1 MGVVRALGRVFA
13 VALWVGFGCIP
24 SRSVQRVEKPIS
36 DPVKRYEFPG
46 FSVLPP
52 QGARWFV
59 SPASPAEPLPE
70 TNLLLTPQ
78 STLLVFARRPE
89 QPITKDP
96 RSIHRAVLRVSTR
109 DLGERPVKTLQEYLA
124 YEQSRT
130 SELAGAQVTPGFRLL
145 SSRFEIDGSL
155 QSCLRF
161 EQVGEDTGVA
171 EFPGVPFVAR
181 IRGYRCLHPRW
192 PRYVVAVAYSERYL
206 SGVDPLRIDAEIEP
220 ALRSVRLTQERPVF
234 VTTIPVGLG
243 GQGVTVFDGS
253 VWVAWGDNGVAR
265 IDPRTNEVAQI
276 TVGRDPIGVAAGP
289 EGVWVANRRDGT
301 IARIDSATNEVSST
315 LPVGRLPLTI
325 ASGAGSVWIADEGA
339 AEVVRVDPAAAR
351 VVARIWVGTHP
362 SGLAVG
368 RDAVY
373 ATSFDQGT
381 VVHIDPASNRIVARQ
396 LLGGTAAALLPGFVN
411 TAPAVAALGEGALWV
426 ACQGDGSV
434 YRLDPQDLR
443 VVARISLGTRPS
455 GIAIGGGAVW
465 VTLYDEFTVVKID
478 PRTNVLVGEPIPV
491 GVRPVLAAWG
501 ADALWVTNAWST
513 TVSRIDL

>member
-1 MGVVRALGRVFA
+1 MRASGRAVS
-13 VALWVGFGCIP
+13 VALWVGLGCAP
-24 SRSVQRVEKPIS
+24 SRSVQRAEKPIS
-36 DPVKRYEFPG
+36 DPAKRYEFPG

-59 SPASPAEPLPE
+59 SPAGPVEPLPE
-70 TNLLLTPQ
+70 ANLLLTPQ
-78 STLLVFARRPE
+78 SPLLVFARRPE

-96 RSIHRAVLRVSTR
+96 RSMHRALLSVSTR
-109 DLGERPVKTLQEYLA
+109 DLGERPVKTLKEYLA

-130 SELAGAQVTPGFRLL
+130 SELAGTQVTPSFRLL
-145 SSRFEIDGSL
+145 SSRFEIDSSL
-155 QSCLRF
+155 QDCLRF
-161 EQVGEDTGVA
+161 EQVGEDTGVD

-181 IRGYRCLHPRW
+181 IRGYRCLHPQW
-192 PRYVVAVAYSERYL
+192 PRYVVSVAYSEVYSR
-206 SGVDPLRIDAEIEP
+206 GADPLHIDAEVEP
-220 ALRSVRLTQERPVF
+220 ALRSLRLTPERPVF

-243 GQGVTVFDGS
+243 GQGVAVFDGS
-253 VWVAWGDNGVAR
+253 VWVAWGDNGLAR
-265 IDPRTNEVAQI
+265 VDPRTNEVVQI

-289 EGVWVANRRDGT
+289 EGVWVTNRRDGT
-301 IARIDSATNEVSST
+301 VARIDPATNEMSSA

-368 RDAVY
+368 GNAVY

-381 VVHIDPASNRIVARQ
+381 VVQIDPATNTIVARQ
-396 LLGGTAAALLPGFVN
+396 SLAGVAGALFPGFVSP
-411 TAPAVAALGEGALWV
+411 APGAAALGEGALWV

-434 YRLDPQDLR
+434 YRLDPRDLH
-443 VVARISLGTRPS
+443 VVTRIPLGTRPS
-455 GIAIGGGAVW
+455 GIATGGDAVW

-478 PRTNVLVGEPIPV
+478 PRTNALVGEPIPV

-501 ADALWVTNAWST
+501 ADALWVTNAWSKNL
-513 TVSRIDL
+513 SRIDP